1 MFKGSS
7 GIQRVLACVILWFG
21 MWDAD
26 YCCGR
31 GRQQFSDSTIFEVAA
46 LPLRHGAAETQHD
59 EDVGQ
64 GEEEFRCTVK
74 PIDVGEALRG
84 WPRQKLGVLVTKP

>member
-1 MFKGSS
+1 
-7 GIQRVLACVILWFG
+7 

-31 GRQQFSDSTIFEVAA
+31 GRQQFGDSTIFEVAA
-46 LPLRHGAAETQHD
+46 LPLGHGAAETQHD

-64 GEEEFRCTVK
+64 SEEEFRRAVQ
-74 PIDVGEALRG
+74 PIDIGETLRV
-84 WPRQKLGVLVTKP
+84 WARQNLDVLVAQAV